1 MGSDGYFIA
10 LSQAGQVFQST
21 LPGWGATRAQ
31 PVGHESDSDFNPR
44 SPDGERPPGTGPAS
58 SAMNFNPRSPDGE
71 RLFTLSGRGLFH
83 VFQSTL
89 PGWGATFVPVCAG
102 ICLIISIHAPR
113 MGSDPPRTLASW
125 PSFSISIHAP
135 RMGSDLRL
143 STRRRRMRNFNPRS
157 PDGER
162 LLASLRNAG
171 IIAFQST
178 LPGWGATRSVRCRP
192 SSRTYFNPRSPD
204 GERPNYM
211 SNNSTISIISIHA
224 PRMGS
229 DRGPHKR
236 LTAGLISIHAP
247 RMGSDGALYSGR
259 NT

>member
-1 MGSDGYFIA
+1 MPAVSGTVFQSTLPGWGATGTLSPYLRPGRYFNPRSPDGERPPRPACWWLAWI
-10 LSQAGQVFQST
+10 FQST

-113 MGSDPPRTLASW
+113 MGSDCWPACATPVSSHFNPRS
-125 PSFSISIHAP
+125 PDGERPGGSRFSVWTRWYFNPRSPDGERLEAYGADQAREPISIHAP
-135 RMGSDLRL
+135 RMGSDPTTCPTTQQ
-143 STRRRRMRNFNPRS
+143 S
-157 PDGER
+157 
-162 LLASLRNAG
+162 AS
-171 IIAFQST
+171 FQST
-178 LPGWGATRSVRCRP
+178 LPGWGATGD
-192 SSRTYFNPRSPD
+192 RTS
-204 GERPNYM
+204 
-211 SNNSTISIISIHA
+211 A
-224 PRMGS
+224 
-229 DRGPHKR
+229 
-236 LTAGLISIHAP
+236 
-247 RMGSDGALYSGR
+247 
-259 NT
+259 